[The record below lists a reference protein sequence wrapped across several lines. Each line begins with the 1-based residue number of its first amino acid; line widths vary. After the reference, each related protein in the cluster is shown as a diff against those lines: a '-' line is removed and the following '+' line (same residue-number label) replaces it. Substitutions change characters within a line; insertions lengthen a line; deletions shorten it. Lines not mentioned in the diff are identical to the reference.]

1 MNSLKL
7 NTTYEA
13 ITKQRLLFQS
23 SVQAGGGGSA
33 VGSPINGRGRLKGR
47 HHEPSAASHQPSQR
61 RLSAA
66 NDCLQVSLR
75 HGIEQ
80 VVLCKRKKCLLFPA
94 RFWITTGYLYSC

>member
-47 HHEPSAASHQPSQR
+47 FMQKKEVSAFSCSF
-61 RLSAA
+61 LD
-66 NDCLQVSLR
+66 NDRIPL
-75 HGIEQ
+75 
-80 VVLCKRKKCLLFPA
+80 
-94 RFWITTGYLYSC
+94 